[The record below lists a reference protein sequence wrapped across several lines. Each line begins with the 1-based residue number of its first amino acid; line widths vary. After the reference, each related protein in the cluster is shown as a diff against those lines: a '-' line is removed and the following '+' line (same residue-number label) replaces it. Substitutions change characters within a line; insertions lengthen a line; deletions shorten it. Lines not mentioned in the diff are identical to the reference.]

1 MPPYRLYEIRL
12 KTHARVYN
20 MFSNVNRF
28 CLKEKVKNM
37 KLNNK
42 YAFVILR
49 NIMIRAST
57 RFFSKIDTF
66 RGAL

>member
-1 MPPYRLYEIRL
+1 
-12 KTHARVYN
+12 